1 MKQTKQNRVSA
12 KFARCTDQRNYTLDT
27 QRLEGKAMET
37 TTLELLL
44 KLHDDP
50 HPWDDLWYGTEE
62 HIANGGTFDDCRLA
76 TLQSMI
82 EPGE

>member
-1 MKQTKQNRVSA
+1 M
-12 KFARCTDQRNYTLDT
+12 
-27 QRLEGKAMET
+27 GT

-50 HPWDDLWYGTEE
+50 HPRDDLLRTVAAQYGTEE
-62 HIANGGTFDDCRLA
+62 HIADGGTFDDRRLA
-76 TLQSMI
+76 TFQSMI

>member
-1 MKQTKQNRVSA
+1 M
-12 KFARCTDQRNYTLDT
+12 
-27 QRLEGKAMET
+27 GT

-50 HPWDDLWYGTEE
+50 HPWDDLWHSVAVEYGIEE
-62 HIANGGTFDDCRLA
+62 HVADGGTFDDRRLA